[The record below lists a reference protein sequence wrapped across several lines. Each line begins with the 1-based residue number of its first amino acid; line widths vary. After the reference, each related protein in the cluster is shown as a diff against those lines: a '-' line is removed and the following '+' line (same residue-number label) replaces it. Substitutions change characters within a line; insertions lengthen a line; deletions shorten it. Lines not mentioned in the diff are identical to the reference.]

1 MKPHPNRSLTA
12 LALAIG
18 LTTLVASVGESLAQ
32 TQIRGNRAS
41 STPRSTES
49 RTQAIESLTERLP
62 ESMKEDER
70 VSTVTNA
77 VRSRV
82 GDELENKSTED
93 LIRSAQQTMA
103 KIREGERP
111 ETTIT
116 DTTTPPQ
123 TAQPLIPEPAAS
135 ARPAAPV
142 AAQPVALPTQPA
154 AAPAPQMVAQVTPAP
169 APPGISDPSGIPAP
183 VPLTPRYEKQK
194 GSSSEMMEIE
204 ADSSVMDN
212 EKRLITFSGNV
223 IVTEP
228 RFTMTGDNLEVWM
241 NDETN
246 LDGSPAAN
254 AAAGAD
260 ENAPPFKR
268 AIATGGMVEI
278 EKIGADGKVQIAK
291 ARKADYDAATG
302 DIVLTGGPPTLQSGS
317 GFVNPSSP
325 DAVIILRA
333 DGNHQL
339 KGGTGRTKIEIPLKG
354 GGPATTT
361 TPLSGGL
368 DSITNRGSR

>member
-1 MKPHPNRSLTA
+1 MKPHPNRSHTA

-116 DTTTPPQ
+116 DTTTVRR
-123 TAQPLIPEPAAS
+123 TR
-135 ARPAAPV
+135 ARWL
-142 AAQPVALPTQPA
+142 LPHLW
-154 AAPAPQMVAQVTPAP
+154 
-169 APPGISDPSGIPAP
+169 SCWRCSRFS
-183 VPLTPRYEKQK
+183 L
-194 GSSSEMMEIE
+194 
-204 ADSSVMDN
+204 AD
-212 EKRLITFSGNV
+212 
-223 IVTEP
+223 
-228 RFTMTGDNLEVWM
+228 
-241 NDETN
+241 
-246 LDGSPAAN
+246 
-254 AAAGAD
+254 
-260 ENAPPFKR
+260 
-268 AIATGGMVEI
+268 
-278 EKIGADGKVQIAK
+278 
-291 ARKADYDAATG
+291 
-302 DIVLTGGPPTLQSGS
+302 
-317 GFVNPSSP
+317 
-325 DAVIILRA
+325 
-333 DGNHQL
+333 
-339 KGGTGRTKIEIPLKG
+339 
-354 GGPATTT
+354 
-361 TPLSGGL
+361 
-368 DSITNRGSR
+368 